1 MTRMQ
6 AISISR
12 WGTDGIQINY
22 EPVTPTDGKSTV
34 YTEMALPTN
43 VSEFDRLIVVRLYEQ
58 FDIDPETV
66 VITP

>member
-1 MTRMQ
+1 MARMK

-12 WGTDGIQINY
+12 WSTDGIQINY
-22 EPVTPTDGKSTV
+22 EPATPTDGKSTV

-43 VSEFDRLIVVRLYEQ
+43 KIEFDRLMAVRLYAQ
-58 FDIDPETV
+58 FDIDPEKV